1 VVPPEAVS
9 VTLAPLQI
17 TPSLLATPDVSA
29 TATEAEG
36 CGFTVIVVIVVVEQ
50 LAALVTVTV

>member
-1 VVPPEAVS
+1 VAPPEAVS

-17 TPSLLATPDVSA
+17 TPSLFVTPDVSA
-29 TATEAEG
+29 TDIEAEG
-36 CGFTVIVVIVVVEQ
+36 CGLTVIVVVVVVEQ